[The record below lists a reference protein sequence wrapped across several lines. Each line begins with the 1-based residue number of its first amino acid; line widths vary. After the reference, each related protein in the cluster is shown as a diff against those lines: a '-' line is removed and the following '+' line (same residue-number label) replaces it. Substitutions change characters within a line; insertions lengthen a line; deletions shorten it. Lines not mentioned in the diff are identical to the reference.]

1 MTAKN
6 GSRKRVR
13 NLEAYRRL
21 RALMQRADAA
31 GWTLGIPPDT
41 DVVPDAVAIYL
52 CDYESRQMILVL
64 LKDGALEEAE
74 TVAKTARLTFEQICN
89 ALGSVMD
96 DVLVQGKLTEET
108 RAALTLSA
116 AAYVRGTKTYEIAQQ
131 RQSQAHYLVIR
142 YREQELLR
150 PAALARGDKLLSPA
164 ELESFISHMA
174 ALDRQAHPEWFA
186 KRAEVIPFRLRDGV
200 IH

>member
-108 RAALTLSA
+108 RAALT
-116 AAYVRGTKTYEIAQQ
+116 
-131 RQSQAHYLVIR
+131 
-142 YREQELLR
+142 
-150 PAALARGDKLLSPA
+150 
-164 ELESFISHMA
+164 
-174 ALDRQAHPEWFA
+174 
-186 KRAEVIPFRLRDGV
+186 
-200 IH
+200 